1 MPRPPRGRQAP
12 SVTRSDERFRKSD
25 RLLKR
30 PEFLAVQRGG
40 KKVHLRDMLVI
51 ARGGTRRMGVTVT
64 KKVGN
69 AVQRNRIKRLVRE
82 VWRRRR
88 VKMPEGLELV
98 FVAKKSAVRMT
109 FDQLRRQFDEL
120 ETKLSRGRS
129 SSQPGR

>member
-1 MPRPPRGRQAP
+1 
-12 SVTRSDERFRKSD
+12 VTRSDERFRKSD